1 MLSPL
6 LYAAYIDG
14 LHPALRKEKLGIW
27 MAGRLVPLLMYADDI
42 VLLASS
48 AEAMQRMCEVVSK
61 YARQH
66 RFEVNHGKSNL
77 VVFGP
82 KAARAKASSLT
93 WKLGERSIEIM
104 DHYRYLGAEVDAK
117 GRKWSKLVARLA
129 ENGSSYV
136 NRLLWQGHG
145 AWGFEPNT
153 YAALWK
159 AEGRS
164 KTEYGCELWEGD
176 TR

>member
-1 MLSPL
+1 
-6 LYAAYIDG
+6 
-14 LHPALRKEKLGIW
+14 
-27 MAGRLVPLLMYADDI
+27 MYADDI

-82 KAARAKASSLT
+82 KAARAKASSFI
-93 WKLGERSIEIM
+93 WKLGERSIEIT

-117 GRKWSKLVARLA
+117 GRKWSKLVARLV

-136 NRLLWQGHG
+136 NMLL
-145 AWGFEPNT
+145 
-153 YAALWK
+153 
-159 AEGRS
+159 
-164 KTEYGCELWEGD
+164 
-176 TR
+176 